1 MVYEVSLSFGEV
13 RRASRPKHERKK
25 IGVISYSLR
34 LRAVG
39 PFRRIPSLESKNHF
53 SSVFFFTFATKFAKM
68 VGLLQVLMSLIFVRC
83 FFFRLTRRIR
93 RLEGFTCSLKKWYTK
108 IIRIYKAFEWLL
120 EETHKV
126 LHWLLS
132 TRKCMT
138 NSPLYLKCVYSG
150 WDGSLYHHLLI
161 IVRFYS
167 SEMVIGT

>member
-1 MVYEVSLSFGEV
+1 MRCPSVSEKSVVRVDQNMSEKKLMLFRSPLDYELSVLFDE
-13 RRASRPKHERKK
+13 
-25 IGVISYSLR
+25 
-34 LRAVG
+34 
-39 PFRRIPSLESKNHF
+39 FRR
-53 SSVFFFTFATKFAKM
+53 SSQKIIFPLFFFFFTFATDFAKM
-68 VGLLQVLMSLIFVRC
+68 VGLLQVLMSLIFVCC
-83 FFFRLTRRIR
+83 FFFRLTRRIP

>member
-25 IGVISYSLR
+25 IGVISYSLW

-53 SSVFFFTFATKFAKM
+53 SSVFF
-68 VGLLQVLMSLIFVRC
+68 LLSRRNSPKWWDCSKCWCPLFSCAV

-93 RLEGFTCSLKKWYTK
+93 RLGGFTCSLKKWYTK

>member
-25 IGVISYSLR
+25 SCRSFSTNSVARVKKSFFLCLFFS
-34 LRAVG
+34 
-39 PFRRIPSLESKNHF
+39 FRDGFRQN
-53 SSVFFFTFATKFAKM
+53 
-68 VGLLQVLMSLIFVRC
+68 GLLQVLMSLIFVRC
-83 FFFRLTRRIR
+83 FFFRLARRIR
-93 RLEGFTCSLKKWYTK
+93 RLEGFTCSLNKWYTK

>member
-1 MVYEVSLSFGEV
+1 MSEKKLVLFRIPLDYELSVLFDE
-13 RRASRPKHERKK
+13 
-25 IGVISYSLR
+25 
-34 LRAVG
+34 
-39 PFRRIPSLESKNHF
+39 FRR
-53 SSVFFFTFATKFAKM
+53 SSQKIIFPLFFF
-68 VGLLQVLMSLIFVRC
+68 LLSRRNSPKWWDCSKCWCPLFSCAV

-93 RLEGFTCSLKKWYTK
+93 RLGGFTCSLKKWYTK

>member
-1 MVYEVSLSFGEV
+1 MRCPSVSEKSVVRVDQNMSEKKLMLFRSPLDYELSVLFDEF
-13 RRASRPKHERKK
+13 RRPKQK
-25 IGVISYSLR
+25 IIFPL
-34 LRAVG
+34 
-39 PFRRIPSLESKNHF
+39 F
-53 SSVFFFTFATKFAKM
+53 FFFTFATDFAKM
-68 VGLLQVLMSLIFVRC
+68 VGLLQVLMSLIFVCC
-83 FFFRLTRRIR
+83 FFFRLTRRIP

-126 LHWLLS
+126 LHRLLS

-161 IVRFYS
+161 LVRFYS

>member
-1 MVYEVSLSFGEV
+1 MDGLW
-13 RRASRPKHERKK
+13 
-25 IGVISYSLR
+25 GV
-34 LRAVG
+34 
-39 PFRRIPSLESKNHF
+39 PQFRRSPSCESTKTWAKKNWCYFVVPKTTSCRSF
-53 SSVFFFTFATKFAKM
+53 STNSVARVNKSFFLCFFFSFRDGFRQN
-68 VGLLQVLMSLIFVRC
+68 GLLQVLMSLIFVRC
-83 FFFRLTRRIR
+83 FFFRLARRIR
-93 RLEGFTCSLKKWYTK
+93 RLEGFTCSLNKWYTK

-150 WDGSLYHHLLI
+150 WDRSLYHHLLI

>member
-1 MVYEVSLSFGEV
+1 MRCPSVSEKSVVRVDQNMSEKKLMLFRSPLDYELSVLFDE
-13 RRASRPKHERKK
+13 
-25 IGVISYSLR
+25 
-34 LRAVG
+34 
-39 PFRRIPSLESKNHF
+39 FRR
-53 SSVFFFTFATKFAKM
+53 SSQKIIFPLFFFSFRDGFRQN
-68 VGLLQVLMSLIFVRC
+68 GLLQVLMSLIFVRC
-83 FFFRLTRRIR
+83 FFFRLARRIR
-93 RLEGFTCSLKKWYTK
+93 RLEEFTCSLNKWYTK